1 MTSSAQLEREAEQTR
16 SQLAQRLDEL
26 RERITPGQLVDEAV
40 DYAKDS
46 GGGVFVRNLGRQ
58 ATANPLPVALI
69 GAGIAW
75 LMLSNG
81 RHSANAASI
90 NRAAETAIDEARQS
104 MAYAGEQ
111 IGELGDKANAQAREI
126 GNEASNRVSDWVADT
141 KGRITNARE
150 RLADGGDTTRRT
162 AEDSGQEA
170 ISRAGQAA
178 NSLRENASSAF
189 ETAKSRASETYERVA
204 GQAKQASSTTAH
216 AVAGLGQRTTAASR
230 DLLQFCKTQPLV
242 IAGLGMALGAILGA
256 LIPPTETE
264 DNLMGETS
272 DQLKDQAREVAEDQ
286 IERTKSAAKSGFKQ
300 AEAQFNFEGTGG
312 KSDVPAETTLVP
324 EAASSDEPAEQQG

>member
-81 RHSANAASI
+81 KRQSTAAASI
-90 NRAAETAIDEARQS
+90 NRAAEAAIDRARQS
-104 MAYAGEQ
+104 MVDVGAH
-111 IGELGDKANAQAREI
+111 IGEFGQKASAQATKFGQQASER
-126 GNEASNRVSDWVADT
+126 ASNWASDASDRVTD
-141 KGRITNARE
+141 ARE
-150 RLADGGDTTRRT
+150 PRAGD
-162 AEDSGQEA
+162 A
-170 ISRAGQAA
+170 IS
-178 NSLRENASSAF
+178 SLRENASSAY

-204 GQAKQASSTTAH
+204 GQAKEASSTTADT
-216 AVAGLGQRTTAASR
+216 VAGLGQRTAAASR
-230 DLLQFCKTQPLV
+230 DLLQFCKSQPLV

-264 DNLMGETS
+264 DNLMGKTS
-272 DQLKDQAREVAEDQ
+272 DQLKDEAREVAEDQ
-286 IERTKSAAKSGFKQ
+286 IERTKSAAKSGLKQ

-312 KSDVPAETTLVP
+312 KSDVPAETSLVP
-324 EAASSDEPAEQQG
+324 EAEHAPSDELTEQQR

>member
-81 RHSANAASI
+81 KRQSTAAASI
-90 NRAAETAIDEARQS
+90 NRAAEAAIDGARQS
-104 MAYAGEQ
+104 MADVGAQ
-111 IGELGDKANAQAREI
+111 IGEFGQKASAQATEVGQQASERANNWASDASDRVTDARGPRA
-126 GNEASNRVSDWVADT
+126 GN
-141 KGRITNARE
+141 
-150 RLADGGDTTRRT
+150 
-162 AEDSGQEA
+162 A
-170 ISRAGQAA
+170 IS
-178 NSLRENASSAF
+178 SLSENASSAY

-204 GQAKQASSTTAH
+204 DQAKQASSTTADT
-216 AVAGLGQRTTAASR
+216 VAGLGQRTAAASR

-272 DQLKDQAREVAEDQ
+272 DRLKDQAREVAEDQ

-300 AEAQFNFEGTGG
+300 AEAEFNVEGPGG
-312 KSDVPAETTLVP
+312 NSDVPAETTLVP
-324 EAASSDEPAEQQG
+324 EAEPAPSDEPAEQQR